1 VTATRT
7 RRPTVPTST
16 RASLG
21 ALIEASMLRA
31 RGGDS
36 ARERDG
42 RRAAR
47 TGLRPGSY
55 GKDPADLVAIDD
67 LIRRRLVIF
76 RSVRAGLEQPATKN

>member
-31 RGGDS
+31 RRGDS

-47 TGLRPGSY
+47 TWRRPGAH
-55 GKDPADLVAIDD
+55 GKDSADLEAVDD
-67 LIRRRLVIF
+67 LIRRPLVIL